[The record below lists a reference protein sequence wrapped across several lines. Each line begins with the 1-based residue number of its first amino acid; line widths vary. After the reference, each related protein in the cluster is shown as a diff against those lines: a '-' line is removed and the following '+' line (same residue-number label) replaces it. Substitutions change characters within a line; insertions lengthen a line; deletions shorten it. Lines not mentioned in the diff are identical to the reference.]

1 MTKMPHARVKTL
13 EASFPTLVLEGR
25 ACLRSRRTHAS
36 GGSNS
41 MVPAP
46 GWAERVACLGADAD
60 ADADADAGEDLV
72 AESSGAASAAA
83 VADSASGAGAGAGS
97 GAAGASGIGLA
108 GAGLLIFTLHY
119 LCCNALLCF
128 KIRGPTWLQYGAC
141 RSDTLFTGILLPAT
155 KRRRQTSRRARAGGG
170 EAMQPAKNEPALRQF
185 LANIFGGKA
194 GFVFIILF
202 LFLNAVSFVTKAA
215 YHPSYHEVTDTS

>member
-1 MTKMPHARVKTL
+1 
-13 EASFPTLVLEGR
+13 
-25 ACLRSRRTHAS
+25 
-36 GGSNS
+36 

-72 AESSGAASAAA
+72 AESSGRASAAA
-83 VADSASGAGAGAGS
+83 VADSASGAGAGS

-108 GAGLLIFTLHY
+108 GAGLLILTLHY

-141 RSDTLFTGILLPAT
+141 RSDTLFTGILPAT
-155 KRRRQTSRRARAGGG
+155 KRRRNEAKGAVRARGGRRCNQ
-170 EAMQPAKNEPALRQF
+170 AAKNEPALRQF

-194 GFVFIILF
+194 GFVFIIF
-202 LFLNAVSFVTKAA
+202 
-215 YHPSYHEVTDTS
+215 